1 MIPNAGPES
10 PESREL
16 AGLCASQLRDE
27 ESALALALPLLRAAQ
42 AAFGQRDLQ
51 GFVGALAGH
60 QQSLKLM
67 EEISLK
73 RQSFRAALAR
83 YLDVESRQIT
93 WAGALALLPR
103 PIRSELAQQLAGVR
117 RLADDLAATS
127 RTLSIQL
134 RIYLDAYRRLLRDV
148 TNTAASSG
156 RYGSA
161 GVAESHEYRS
171 LIQIHG

>member
-1 MIPNAGPES
+1 MIAHSS
-10 PESREL
+10 PENSDSHDV
-16 AGLCASQLRDE
+16 AALCACQLRAE
-27 ESALALALPLLRAAQ
+27 AIALAAVLPLLRAARE
-42 AAFGQRDLQ
+42 AFGQRDFQ
-51 GFVGALAGH
+51 SFVGALAGQ

-67 EEISLK
+67 EEINLK

-83 YLDVESRQIT
+83 HLGIEPQQTT
-93 WAGALALLPR
+93 WAGALSRLPR
-103 PIRSELAQQLAGVR
+103 PIEAEVADQLANVR
-117 RLADDLAATS
+117 RLADELAATS
-127 RTLSIQL
+127 FALSIQL

-161 GVAESHEYRS
+161 GMAESHEYRS